1 MNGISDELG
10 DDLEKVLRELHRV
23 LKALGDSAEDLRAS
37 ATGALEAT
45 APVRE
50 TMQDAQTAVEDQV
63 KERPWTSLLIAF
75 IAGAILGSLVGRS
88 R

>member
-23 LKALGDSAEDLRAS
+23 LKALGDSAENLRSS
-37 ATGALEAT
+37 ATGALEAA

-75 IAGAILGSLVGRS
+75 IAGAILGSLLGHS

>member
-1 MNGISDELG
+1 MNRMSDELG
-10 DDLEKVLRELHRV
+10 DDLEKVLREVHRV
-23 LKALGDSAEDLRAS
+23 LKALGDSAENLRTS

-45 APVRE
+45 APVGE
-50 TMQDAQTAVEDQV
+50 TIRDAQTAVEDQV

-75 IAGAILGSLVGRS
+75 IAGAVLGSLLGRS